1 MNFAGIYQLPL
12 ITGVENNQWGE
23 WTRQENQ
30 APITELSVRGASYG
44 MPAVHIDGQDVLAI
58 NDAAREAVDRARNG
72 GGPTLIEADT
82 YRFHDHI
89 GRAEREIRPKEEV
102 ERWRAR
108 DPIEIMRAL
117 LIEKAITTGE
127 SSERIVEEVRREIEE
142 AIEFAEASPQ
152 PDPADLLI
160 DVYTV

>member
-1 MNFAGIYQLPL
+1 
-12 ITGVENNQWGE
+12 
-23 WTRQENQ
+23 
-30 APITELSVRGASYG
+30 
-44 MPAVHIDGQDVLAI
+44 
-58 NDAAREAVDRARNG
+58 
-72 GGPTLIEADT
+72 
-82 YRFHDHI
+82 
-89 GRAEREIRPKEEV
+89 
-102 ERWRAR
+102 
-108 DPIEIMRAL
+108 MRAL

>member
-1 MNFAGIYQLPL
+1 
-12 ITGVENNQWGE
+12 
-23 WTRQENQ
+23 
-30 APITELSVRGASYG
+30 
-44 MPAVHIDGQDVLAI
+44 VHVDEQDVIAI
-58 NDAAREAVDRARNG
+58 NAAAREAVDRARNG
-72 GGPTLIEADT
+72 GGPSLIEADT

-89 GRAEREIRPKEEV
+89 GRAERENRPREEV

-108 DPIEIMRAL
+108 DPIEIMRAM
-117 LIEKAITTGE
+117 LIEKAITTNE

-152 PDPADLLI
+152 PDPSELLT